1 MIKNIYYCEYAIE
14 RNDVVQMVWKLRS
27 LIFMKLKLK
36 QCYIMKNNSII
47 QYRYITFILA
57 DFSYDSYVSM
67 CEYIPKCMLL
77 WSEYRD
83 VYSIYNKHRPD
94 LRSKFKVFSCVVF
107 DVTFLINS

>member
-1 MIKNIYYCEYAIE
+1 
-14 RNDVVQMVWKLRS
+14 
-27 LIFMKLKLK
+27 
-36 QCYIMKNNSII
+36 MKNNSII